1 MVDCRQLVLYVCA
14 AVCQHCLSLRLL
26 LPLRLLLQWRAAVEA
41 RMDELV
47 AQQRERQ
54 AHTAAE
60 RPRDKNAEVA
70 LKFL

>member
-1 MVDCRQLVLYVCA
+1 
-14 AVCQHCLSLRLL
+14 LRLL

-47 AQQRERQ
+47 AQQRQ

>member
-1 MVDCRQLVLYVCA
+1 
-14 AVCQHCLSLRLL
+14 LRLL